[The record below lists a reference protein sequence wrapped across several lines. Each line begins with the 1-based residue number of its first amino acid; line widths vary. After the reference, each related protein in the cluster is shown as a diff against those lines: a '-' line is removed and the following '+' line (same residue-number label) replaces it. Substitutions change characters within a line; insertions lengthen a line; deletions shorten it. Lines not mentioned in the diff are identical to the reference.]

1 MKYLW
6 RLLVKAWLAH
16 PIRRRDMWDEEDRAT
31 LLLFLESKCGKR
43 FVEKLRQTAADVSF
57 ASVYAPYKQSVSA
70 AAYARGWQ
78 DSLSLVYRLAASFP
92 QGVESEYGVDGEEMN
107 IPPQGNSS
115 VTQRRWSGQIGGG
128 SAL

>member
-6 RLLVKAWLAH
+6 RLIIKAWLCH
-16 PIRRRDMWDEEDRAT
+16 PIARRYIWDDEDRQT

-43 FVEKLRQTAADVSF
+43 FVERLRQTCADVSF
-57 ASVYAPYKQSVSA
+57 ASVYSPHSQAVSA

-78 DSLSLVYRLAASFP
+78 DSLSLVYRLAQSFP
-92 QGVESEYGVDGEEMN
+92 QGVESEYGIDGDEMK
-107 IPPQGNSS
+107 IPPQGATSNRS
-115 VTQRRWSGQIGGG
+115 WFGQIGGW